1 MSDEANKGAPL
12 DPEAVFEATEEQS
25 EQTLKL
31 TAEQKRR
38 ERLLANLEKGRK
50 TALENR
56 KRRALH
62 KRLQAEE
69 ANNQMGREI
78 KEKLLQK
85 QSASE
90 ALESVAKLKAEI
102 DQLKAEKAVVKVA
115 DDSKAKADV
124 VDDPKAKADVVDDV
138 PPAKVADSPAIEEP
152 VVISTFRPAPW

>member
-1 MSDEANKGAPL
+1 MSDDADKGAPFN
-12 DPEAVFEATEEQS
+12 PEAVFEATEEQS
-25 EQTLKL
+25 GHTPQL

-69 ANNQMGREI
+69 ANNQMDQAI

-90 ALESVAKLKAEI
+90 ALETVAKLKVEI
-102 DQLKAEKAVVKVA
+102 DQLQAEKAAVKVA
-115 DDSKAKADV
+115 DEPKAKEDV
-124 VDDPKAKADVVDDV
+124 VDDSKAKADVVDDV
-138 PPAKVADSPAIEEP
+138 PPAKVADGPIIEEP
-152 VVISTFRPAPW
+152 VVISTFRSAP